1 MANDTRS
8 SRKVK
13 DDENSNFK
21 GVAGKPSTSSGAETP
36 NTSGLRRS
44 VRETPSTKKTGPSPS
59 STPKSERFEKRTP
72 KPSVTRVEKQS
83 TPSPLRRS
91 DRGKKQSSSSSAG
104 SKKSNKSSGLSA
116 IKKKLK
122 KEKSVKQL
130 TLQTQEVRKIKKQ
143 VINDVQVGKKRL
155 DARAYRALFKQKQK
169 KVNVAVSD
177 VGLESDYKDTPLKR
191 KRNTVD
197 MDSDD
202 VAMTSSKDIFPLV
215 ADAVISSTVGNNLV
229 ETCVTCFRKQ
239 RVNRDSKQHDLCS
252 CNSNLNQDIS
262 GASFADKGKKVAN
275 NDVDP
280 ISLKPSIFERDKA
293 VGVNEGSL
301 GAPSH
306 NMCQSMSG
314 SIVRTPSC
322 NMHQSMSGSI
332 GHLDTIRANHASSNP
347 SLANKLS
354 EVSAISMA
362 MLNERINLLDS
373 QQSSQKDL
381 HLLLKPEIAKLCEIL
396 LLPEDVKAM
405 AQSFLEYVMNNH
417 HVSREPETILQAFQI
432 SLCWTA
438 ASLLKHKLDHKG
450 SLALAQHHLNFYCK
464 KEEADSVY
472 SILRCLKKMFLYHTG
487 NFNLDCAA
495 KISESLINLPNKDC
509 SHARS
514 SHPAPSSAKKVKV
527 GFEDL
532 GHGQEFLD
540 DRVLSHL
547 GLARQDFSKS
557 IKDVKKKCDKQLRK
571 LLLKQKKEKEE
582 HERKYKEEKAQLENN
597 KKTDAAVVRLHSNS
611 SMRTD
616 KLKLLDIEYEKKFE
630 EFERRMEICHKNL
643 EAIHLVARNE
653 LEEGKVCW
661 VDGVKSWAKMEL
673 INKLPSNETGHN
685 QENAVFLNSHLKEK
699 NVEGNQSMQDGVV
712 LLEVPETVSSND
724 EDIVPGELYSNE
736 QIPDHVK
743 SDMLDGETPL
753 RTSRVLSLR
762 DGSENV
768 DSVNAPSS
776 EEQMQTFNG
785 ATLKVSARNLPIE
798 VRENVNS
805 SGSLENMGAPEIAS
819 SEAIDDGNIIL
830 REKDEVHDVTFDNAA
845 GVDQQDGVV
854 GIVNQDPYSNA
865 TAGDLKNGNVSLGLP
880 ESGSNKV
887 VGDKTAKQKEG
898 KVLVDNTI
906 GNKNSDFSDKMA
918 GVGQQNG
925 EASSGVPDQ
934 QDGVVSVVNQDPCSN
949 TTAGERKNGKVSSG
963 LPESFSNKVVGDKT
977 AKQKDG
983 KVLVDNTIGNENSD
997 FSDKMAGVGQQNVE
1011 ASSVVPD
1018 QQDGVDY
1025 IVNQDPYSNTTA
1037 GNWKNGKVSSGL
1049 LESVSNKVVGDKT
1062 AKQKD
1067 GKVLVDNT
1075 IGNENSDFSN
1085 KMAGVGPSGGP
1096 ETSQG
1101 EAVVDGETGK
1111 QQDGKVQANE
1121 TVDNQDSQS
1130 LDRTAGVNQQD
1141 LELPSGVVENA
1152 SGQVVEGASTGMGND
1167 GAYCMASSSSTSVH
1181 LQDGV
1186 ISSQV
1191 LENVPK
1197 EVVDGGSSGR
1207 EVNGVPDV
1215 ASFNDTRV
1223 VQQDRVIPIINEVN
1237 HPQELYLAL
1246 QEESPIPT
1254 VSARLQDGIASGS
1267 GNNNSLQQVETSV
1280 PHTDDVLV
1288 SNQSNSNTS
1297 VVEHVQEVPLLPST
1311 DSACSLD
1318 AMDFPSASG
1327 IEHQPGRE
1335 DHITGNMA
1343 DSSMQIVVDP
1353 VEYSNEVVSHPVTH
1367 LAHHLPSEIPL
1378 GRSGMHASDTRTVPI
1393 SSGVNN
1399 RTAQTI
1405 PPFQVPPLPLYHD
1418 PLQIELERLR
1428 KETDQIINTHED
1440 TKLRL
1445 KSDCEK
1451 EIEEVVAQ
1459 IRRKYE
1465 IKLQE
1470 TESEFI
1476 LKKKELDT
1484 YHNKVLMNKILAE
1497 AFKSKCMD
1505 AKPSSAASKQQ
1516 EVASTFMQQL
1526 IQPSSQPTAQWSAIV
1541 TGLSSAFPPAGSP
1554 QIAASSSRGAA
1565 PSLQGVHHSSEL
1577 FLGALSR
1584 PPLIS
1589 SISPGTG
1596 NLQIGGE
1603 IRAPAPHLQ
1612 PCRPSAST
1620 VATNLSSL
1628 SVGMP
1633 SQQMPSNTLTTSA
1646 APPQLPLRSQLSVNA
1661 HNFTHLPETAGT
1673 LPALSSSSL
1682 SAFEFLMNVHNQT
1695 DTNSCSPYGLILQ
1708 RDLGSNSDL
1717 WLPNNTRTNVACPT
1731 EVVCLSDDD

>member
-83 TPSPLRRS
+83 TPSPLRTS

-191 KRNTVD
+191 KRNAVD

-262 GASFADKGKKVAN
+262 G
-275 NDVDP
+275 
-280 ISLKPSIFERDKA
+280 
-293 VGVNEGSL
+293 SL

-332 GHLDTIRANHASSNP
+332 GHLDTIRANHASSTP

-464 KEEADSVY
+464 KEEADYVY
-472 SILRCLKKMFLYHTG
+472 SMLRCLKKMFLYHTG

-712 LLEVPETVSSND
+712 LMEVPETVSSND

-753 RTSRVLSLR
+753 RTSRALSLR

-906 GNKNSDFSDKMA
+906 IGNKNSDFSDKMA

-963 LPESFSNKVVGDKT
+963 LPESF
-977 AKQKDG
+977 
-983 KVLVDNTIGNENSD
+983 
-997 FSDKMAGVGQQNVE
+997 
-1011 ASSVVPD
+1011 
-1018 QQDGVDY
+1018 
-1025 IVNQDPYSNTTA
+1025 
-1037 GNWKNGKVSSGL
+1037 
-1049 LESVSNKVVGDKT
+1049 SNKVVGDKT

-1237 HPQELYLAL
+1237 HPQELYLVSSPAIQPEPALAQDVPVPLNQAL

-1297 VVEHVQEVPLLPST
+1297 FVEHVQEVPLLPST

-1367 LAHHLPSEIPL
+1367 LARHLPSEIPL

-1405 PPFQVPPLPLYHD
+1405 PPFQVPLCLCIMILFKLNWRDYAKK
-1418 PLQIELERLR
+1418 Q
-1428 KETDQIINTHED
+1428 
-1440 TKLRL
+1440 TKSSILMRT
-1445 KSDCEK
+1445 
-1451 EIEEVVAQ
+1451 
-1459 IRRKYE
+1459 RKYE

-1516 EVASTFMQQL
+1516 EVALTFMQQL

-1633 SQQMPSNTLTTSA
+1633 SQQMPSNTPTTSA